1 MAGET
6 ELGRVVFAVEV
17 DDVNATHGFKE
28 IGHAL
33 DTAGDHAS
41 EFEDTLGQALNKSA
55 ADTKK
60 WKEKERQ
67 QLEEVGGLFDDLKR
81 EVKSVFKDVSN
92 SADQST
98 DDMKESFKGLDSLKD
113 TTGELDSSVKG
124 LGGAVGLVSPEFE
137 RLLFVVG
144 EVSGGLEASSRLAK
158 LAGIS
163 HRALMLSLAPLT
175 AGLVA
180 AAGAWA
186 LMKMESERAEA
197 VAQIVREGLVAT
209 TNLNNQANSA
219 LRQRMVLLGEM
230 TQLESNR
237 EALRET
243 QDVTMTQLSLDEVAA
258 AEELAEATRTI
269 ANRNLELIGT
279 ETTRVSTARA
289 NLASI
294 REQITAT
301 ENLHDDQ
308 LRTLHVVEETTIAT
322 QEATAVQT
330 ANTAAT
336 QAATRAAAALA
347 INRQF
352 ELEALARLDPA
363 QAIYEQRLDTI
374 NAAVANGLDPERAAL
389 EQLAA
394 RVQLEKDRAAAVGVS
409 VKQVDKLAD
418 AQDGLA
424 KAAKIE
430 AEAAEAQA
438 RARQAAT
445 LAIDG
450 FTALGRQ
457 LAGEDAEKQK
467 MLAQA
472 QIVISG
478 LVGAARALE
487 LGPIAGPI
495 AAAGVTAGTVAALM
509 ELEATTVPTMHSG
522 GMVSGF
528 GDTPIRAQGGEAIL
542 NRQAVAAIGG
552 PSGVEDLNNIQGP
565 SGGGA
570 MTVNLTYRGRA
581 FDTITIDALRKGG
594 PLKSALNQATRRGR
608 RGRVGG
614 LL

>member
-28 IGHAL
+28 IGQAL

-41 EFEDTLGQALNKSA
+41 GFEDTLGQALDTTAQDAKAWGSTLQKETDGAGDSLGDLAKEAKASFRGLGASA
-55 ADTKK
+55 KAA
-60 WKEKERQ
+60 
-67 QLEEVGGLFDDLKR
+67 GDDV
-81 EVKSVFKDVSN
+81 E
-92 SADQST
+92 
-98 DDMKESFKGLDSLKD
+98 ESFKGLDDLKD

-243 QDVTMTQLSLDEVAA
+243 QDVTMTQLALDEVAA

-374 NAAVANGLDPERAAL
+374 NAAVSNGLDPERAAL

-409 VKQVDKLAD
+409 VKQVDKLAE
-418 AQDGLA
+418 AQDGMA

-522 GMVSGF
+522 GMVGGF

-552 PSGVEDLNNIQGP
+552 PSGVEDLNNTQGP